1 MKVLLSIRPQF
12 TNKILDGTKGYE
24 FRKKIFQRTD
34 VDKVIIYATSP
45 ISKIVGE
52 FTFNEILYEDIE
64 ELWRRTKEQAGI
76 SKKFFNE
83 YFKEYEKG
91 FAIKIDSY
99 VKYNEYISLD
109 EAYGKAAPQS
119 FIYID

>member
-1 MKVLLSIRPQF
+1 MKHIIDLNWKQNMAF
-12 TNKILDGTKGYE
+12 E
-24 FRKKIFQRTD
+24 TD
-34 VDKVIIYATSP
+34 MTGHKVIIYATSP

-119 FIYID
+119 FIYIDQINNEKFEAKY